1 MVSAGQPSYTLDSR
15 ARRNGGGRRAGGVLV
30 LLLLLGLIVDGAPA
44 FAEGSPPAPGKDD
57 SKVGPLLR
65 GLLRES
71 SASTQPRAAQQ
82 QREAPDYAVTR
93 GLDADAP
100 PSEPQRDL
108 IRFDDAGNVQVY
120 IYMESTDEEALAEL
134 QELGARIEIVH
145 AGIVQAW
152 VPPAA
157 LEAFAALDI
166 VRDISPP
173 DYGVTRTG
181 SVTTEGDTIHR
192 SNLVRELSSLTG
204 AGVRVGVISNGVD
217 SITSARATGHLPAT
231 VDVNPD
237 RPGRG
242 DEGTALLEIIHD
254 LAPGASLAFSRAGSS
269 LGFVRAVEWL
279 EDDAFGGQGADIIV
293 DDLGYYAE
301 PRFEDGRVALAAA
314 DAVAGGVV
322 FVSAGGNYARSHHE
336 ADFVDGGGRLPRV
349 RPQRYG
355 AGGGNRLWSQRIP
368 AMERPVQ
375 RSRDRLRPLRLPAR
389 SDAHQVQH
397 SELPMPSKHSRAGRR

>member
-217 SITSARATGHLPAT
+217 SITSARATGDLPAT

-301 PRFEDGRVALAAA
+301 PYFEDGRVALAAA
-314 DAVAGGVV
+314 NAVAGGVV
-322 FVSAGGNYARSHHE
+322 FVSARGKLRS
-336 ADFVDGGGRLPRV
+336 FPLRGRFRRRGGG
-349 RPQRYG
+349 
-355 AGGGNRLWSQRIP
+355 GGT
-368 AMERPVQ
+368 ATT
-375 RSRDRLRPLRLPAR
+375 RSAPTI
-389 SDAHQVQH
+389 
-397 SELPMPSKHSRAGRR
+397 RRWRWK